1 MSQLLTTLLL
11 WPAAVGCGLM
21 AGVYFAFSAFV
32 MVALD
37 RLGQAQAI
45 AVMNAINIV
54 IVKSPFMPVFLAT
67 TLASAALA
75 AIAML
80 RWNQPGSLL
89 LLASGVL
96 YVLGMFMVTVAC
108 NVPLN
113 DALAAV
119 DPSAA
124 AAAEVW
130 ARYLKD
136 WTFWN
141 HVRTVASTAACALSI
156 AALVAIEAA

>member
-11 WPAAVGCGLM
+11 WPAAVGCGVM

-37 RLGQAQAI
+37 RVGQAQAI

-75 AIAML
+75 VMALL
-80 RWNQPGSLL
+80 RWNQSAALVM
-89 LLASGVL
+89 LAGGVL
-96 YVLGMFMVTVAC
+96 YVFGMFIVTVAC

-119 DPSAA
+119 DPSGP

-141 HVRTVASTAACALSI
+141 HVRTVASMAACALFI
-156 AALVAIEAA
+156 AALAAT

>member
-1 MSQLLTTLLL
+1 
-11 WPAAVGCGLM
+11 M

-37 RLGQAQAI
+37 RVGQAQAI

-75 AIAML
+75 VMALL
-80 RWNQPGSLL
+80 RWNQSAALVM
-89 LLASGVL
+89 LAGGVL
-96 YVLGMFMVTVAC
+96 YVFGMFIVTVAC

-113 DALAAV
+113 DALAAA
-119 DPSAA
+119 DPSGPAG
-124 AAAEVW
+124 AEVW
-130 ARYLKD
+130 ARHLND

-141 HVRTVASTAACALSI
+141 HVRTVASTAACALFI
-156 AALVAIEAA
+156 AALAAT

>member
-1 MSQLLTTLLL
+1 MSQLLTSLLL
-11 WPAAVGCGLM
+11 WSAALGCGLM

-37 RLGQAQAI
+37 RVGQAPAI
-45 AVMNAINIV
+45 AVMNAINV
-54 IVKSPFMPVFLAT
+54 AIVKSPFMPVFLAT

-75 AIAML
+75 VLAVL
-80 RWNQPGSLL
+80 RWNQPGALVM
-89 LLASGVL
+89 LAGGVF
-96 YVLGMFMVTVAC
+96 YVLGMFTVTAAC

-119 DPSAA
+119 DPSGP
-124 AAAEVW
+124 AAAEAW

-136 WTFWN
+136 WSFWN
-141 HVRTVASTAACALSI
+141 HLRTVASTAACALFI
-156 AALVAIEAA
+156 AALAAEAG

>member
-11 WPAAVGCGLM
+11 WPAAVGCGVM

-37 RLGQAQAI
+37 RVGQAHGI

-75 AIAML
+75 VMALL
-80 RWNQPGSLL
+80 RWNQSAALVM
-89 LLASGVL
+89 LAGGVL
-96 YVLGMFMVTVAC
+96 YVFGMFIVTVAC

-119 DPSAA
+119 DPSGP

-141 HVRTVASTAACALSI
+141 HVRTVASMAACALFI
-156 AALVAIEAA
+156 AALAAT

>member
-1 MSQLLTTLLL
+1 VSQLLTTLLL
-11 WPAAVGCGLM
+11 WPAAVGCGVM

-37 RLGQAQAI
+37 RVGQAQAI

-75 AIAML
+75 VMALL
-80 RWNQPGSLL
+80 RWNQSAALVM
-89 LLASGVL
+89 LAGGVL
-96 YVLGMFMVTVAC
+96 YVFGMFIVTVAC

-119 DPSAA
+119 DPSGP

-141 HVRTVASTAACALSI
+141 HVRTVASMAACALFI
-156 AALVAIEAA
+156 AALAAT